1 MMLLA
6 LFSSGA
12 WAQFSGGNGSESN
25 PYQISS
31 STDWNTLATNV
42 NSGTSYSGKYFK
54 LTSNITISGSTQ
66 NYMVGTMSGETSSG
80 NAFSGNFNGD
90 GHTITISYSTNSSF
104 YYTAPF
110 RYISGATI
118 KNVKVAGT
126 MNVYK
131 FMGSLVGYCMGT
143 NNIEN
148 CVSEV
153 AITGTISG
161 DATMGGLIS
170 HVHGGT
176 TYIRGCVFKGK
187 LLGSSSNCVGGFIG
201 WTDHGSAYSEF
212 YDCVFAPS
220 QVTVSTTNSA
230 TFSRGNSSNTY
241 GISVYNS
248 YYTQTHGTTQGSKLQ
263 YTITAGSNVSTVALG
278 NNPVEYNLSGITG
291 YNSSSGYGIKYNNTI
306 YAASGNSVKLDLSST
321 LTNPQYSA
329 SAGSLSGTSN
339 PYTLSMTSSN
349 TVISATDG
357 GSGGGGGDGDC
368 AEIGTVNTSN
378 SSTSYGPVNDYYRY
392 GYYQIIYPKDEVP
405 TGDINSI
412 GFNYA
417 YTTAMSQKNNV
428 TIYMGTTS
436 ANTLNDW
443 MDVGT
448 MTKVYTGNLNCT
460 QQGWNDFALTTPYA
474 YSGQENLV
482 VVIMDQSGQ
491 YDGSNYKFYYATS
504 SNNVNKYVYTDT
516 QSNIAFPANDTGT
529 PTVNGGTSDNKT
541 YYPVTRF
548 CATADSNCEDFESG
562 SMPSGWTSEGTGSWV
577 VKTGDYASSTGA
589 HGGTYN
595 VSRPHANRN
604 EVCYLV
610 MPAQD
615 FSAVSSAT
623 LNFWY
628 INRKWGSD
636 IDYLD
641 VCYRIGNG
649 NWTSLWNTTTNHES
663 WTEQSVNLTGLAANY
678 QIGFKYTDKYGYDV
692 SIDDVCIETTG
703 GSTPTY
709 ITEIANV
716 ADWEA
721 FCASVNSG
729 LDYSSR
735 TVTMTADVT
744 TAVTTMAGTS
754 SNPFKGTFDG
764 KGHTLNVNLS
774 SSSEGFVAP
783 FHYVTGATIKNLQV
797 TGSCVSSASG
807 NTRRHNAGLVG
818 SVQETGVTIENCLV
832 TANVGSTSYRTDYCG
847 GLIGHLGDNTVTIIG
862 SAYTG
867 TLYVSGTNVVGG
879 LLGWGDT
886 PSEVTITDCFFGG
899 TYNNSSSGYFHPVGV
914 ANHANNISS
923 SNLSISNC
931 YYTYDPSNFS
941 SSNTDKPI
949 VVNSTNKGKHAYTIT
964 GGTNVTVANA
974 GTATTYGGSTTS
986 VHYITGYG
994 TGIKYNNVLYA
1005 GQSENVSLTL
1015 NYSGSIPSGQELN
1028 GYTASN
1034 SGTLAASGNNYILTM
1049 PNNNTV
1055 INANITNIKIHI
1067 ARNESSTQMTWDQF
1081 AAKVNGGTDY
1091 SGVEIFLDEDITI
1104 STQVG
1109 TSQTVCFNG
1118 IFNGKT
1124 HKLTLSGGAFG
1135 TSSSYASNRY
1145 VAPFRNINGTTIQ
1158 NLVVDGSIYV
1168 SDKFAAGVASH
1179 AKGTNTITNCKVIAT
1194 INSSMTGDGTHG
1206 GIVAHVE
1213 DGLTTITGCVFNGQL
1228 LGTGTTGTTSCGGII
1243 GYTTSSDDVRI
1254 NHCIF
1259 DPTNVTFSNSSS
1271 NPICRNT
1278 SASYITNCYYT
1289 STALGTGFGKMR
1301 HTVTMGSGV
1310 STMTMSGTAT
1320 ANNVSGITY
1329 YASNSGLLYN
1339 GTIIAGDGDNV
1350 SLTLTGASEYEAD
1363 YGTLTGSGNSYT
1375 LAMPNRDVVISGLNC
1390 ATPTAFTYT
1399 ALGSTYVTL
1408 TWTAGDEEENWQ
1420 VKYWANGD
1428 SEPADGQARS
1438 YSVTTD
1444 TITGLT
1450 LGVTYHAKV
1459 RAVCD
1464 AQNEEYSDWVQCD
1477 FTTSSKTFNNNSSF
1491 GDHNWSD
1498 PSNWNP
1504 IGVPTTDDDVTIAA
1518 NVTIG
1523 NGVLAQAHNITNN
1536 ATITIA
1542 DGGQL
1547 WHNNTGVNLTIE
1559 RAIAAYHQSNAQT
1572 NLGYKIISFPV
1583 SNLRPNSQY
1592 ITGLLTSD
1600 HYDFYTFEYANQGED
1615 DRYLEWMPVIAHYS
1629 NVGMDPYT
1637 GYLYASQEGTTI
1649 RVTGAVAPSSANS
1662 THEFYV
1668 ETGDEPFNGWYMVGN
1683 PFVCNAYLTANG
1695 GNLDFYEIED
1705 YTQSGYAEF
1714 VLNDNT
1720 VAIPPMGG
1728 VMVRV
1733 HEDDDLVY
1741 SRTAPTN
1748 SKGGILNVNVN
1759 KVLSSKDGSAAET
1772 IDRARLRFGE
1782 GRNLEKLQLNPRHTK
1797 LYIPEGSKDYSVV
1810 YTEGAG
1816 SMPVNFKAEN
1826 NGHYTLDFSTED
1838 VNFNYLHLIDNMTGA
1853 DVALLALRQAQGPA
1867 TYTFNAKTTDY
1878 ESRFKL
1884 VFAASDVDGSS
1895 TSSETFAFYSN
1906 GVWVVNNEGD
1916 ATLQVVD
1923 INGRILSTDR
1933 ISGATT
1939 KAINAASGIYMLRL
1953 INGDNVKV
1961 QKIVVR

>member
-1 MMLLA
+1 MMLMA

-12 WAQFSGGNGSESN
+12 WAQFSGGSGSESN

-230 TFSRGNSSNTY
+230 TFSRSNNSNTS
-241 GISVYNS
+241 GVYFYNCFYS
-248 YYTQTHGTTQGSKLQ
+248 QPINTTQGSKLQ
-263 YTITAGSNVSTVALG
+263 YTITAGSNVGTVALG

-306 YAASGNSVKLDLSST
+306 YAASGNSVKLNLSST
-321 LTNPQYSA
+321 LNNPQYSA
-329 SAGSLSGTSN
+329 SAGSLSGTGN

-357 GSGGGGGDGDC
+357 GSSGGGGDGTLTVYD
-368 AEIGTVNTSN
+368 GTATSRN
-378 SSTSYGPVNDYYRY
+378 VPMYVYYFDDFTRSQFVIPAADLTDMA
-392 GYYQIIYPKDEVP
+392 GG
-405 TGDINSI
+405 TINSI
-412 GFNYA
+412 KFYTKSDNIP
-417 YTTAMSQKNNV
+417 YTTVSDFDIYVKEVNYTTINALEAKSSATIVYQGKGNFV
-428 TIYMGTTS
+428 TEGSGGSITITFSTPFTYNG
-436 ANTLNDW
+436 
-443 MDVGT
+443 
-448 MTKVYTGNLNCT
+448 GNLLIGCDN
-460 QQGWNDFALTTPYA
+460 TTDTGYKSI
-474 YSGQENLV
+474 YFYGQEV
-482 VVIMDQSGQ
+482 TGAS
-491 YDGSNYKFYYATS
+491 
-504 SNNVNKYVYTDT
+504 
-516 QSNIAFPANDTGT
+516 TGT
-529 PTVNGGTSDNKT
+529 SNGNSLDQVGFLQQNFIPKT
-541 YYPVTRF
+541 TFFYTPASSET
-548 CATADSNCEDFESG
+548 CEDFESG

-595 VSRPHANRN
+595 VSRRHANRN

-678 QIGFKYTDKYGYDV
+678 QIGFKYTDNYGYDV

-709 ITEIANV
+709 ITEIATV
-716 ADWEA
+716 VDWEA
-721 FCASVNSG
+721 FCAAVNSG
-729 LDYSSR
+729 YSYSGE
-735 TVTMTADVT
+735 TVTMTDDVT

-818 SVQETGVTIENCLV
+818 SVVATGVTVENCLV
-832 TANVGSTSYRTDYCG
+832 TANVGSTSYKTDYCG
-847 GLIGHLGDNTVTIIG
+847 GLIGHGHDGNIIIKG
-862 SAYTG
+862 SVYTG
-867 TLYVSGTNVVGG
+867 TLYVSGTKLVGG
-879 LLGWGDT
+879 LLGWADT
-886 PSEVTITDCFFGG
+886 PSAVTITDCFFGG
-899 TYNNSSSGYFHPVGV
+899 TYSNTDSGWFHPLGV
-914 ANHANNISS
+914 ANYSNNISS

-931 YYTYDPSNFS
+931 YYTYDPSDFS

-964 GGTNVTVANA
+964 GGSNVTVTNA
-974 GTATTYGGSTTS
+974 GTVTTYGGSTTS

-1005 GQSENVSLTL
+1005 GSGDQVSL
-1015 NYSGSIPSGQELN
+1015 NLN
-1028 GYTASN
+1028 GSDEYQADH
-1034 SGTLAASGNNYILTM
+1034 GTLTQSGNNW
-1049 PNNNTV
+1049 
-1055 INANITNIKIHI
+1055 
-1067 ARNESSTQMTWDQF
+1067 S
-1081 AAKVNGGTDY
+1081 
-1091 SGVEIFLDEDITI
+1091 
-1104 STQVG
+1104 
-1109 TSQTVCFNG
+1109 
-1118 IFNGKT
+1118 
-1124 HKLTLSGGAFG
+1124 
-1135 TSSSYASNRY
+1135 
-1145 VAPFRNINGTTIQ
+1145 
-1158 NLVVDGSIYV
+1158 
-1168 SDKFAAGVASH
+1168 
-1179 AKGTNTITNCKVIAT
+1179 
-1194 INSSMTGDGTHG
+1194 
-1206 GIVAHVE
+1206 
-1213 DGLTTITGCVFNGQL
+1213 
-1228 LGTGTTGTTSCGGII
+1228 
-1243 GYTTSSDDVRI
+1243 
-1254 NHCIF
+1254 
-1259 DPTNVTFSNSSS
+1259 
-1271 NPICRNT
+1271 
-1278 SASYITNCYYT
+1278 
-1289 STALGTGFGKMR
+1289 
-1301 HTVTMGSGV
+1301 
-1310 STMTMSGTAT
+1310 
-1320 ANNVSGITY
+1320 
-1329 YASNSGLLYN
+1329 
-1339 GTIIAGDGDNV
+1339 
-1350 SLTLTGASEYEAD
+1350 
-1363 YGTLTGSGNSYT
+1363 
-1375 LAMPNRDVVISGLNC
+1375 LAMEAYDTKISAIAC

-1438 YSVTTD
+1438 YSVTTC

-1464 AQNEEYSDWVQCD
+1464 AQNNEYSDWVQCD
-1477 FTTSSKTFNNNSSF
+1477 FKTSNKTFTNNYIDASHH
-1491 GDHNWSD
+1491 GDGQWST
-1498 PSNWNP
+1498 PTNWNP
-1504 IGVPTTDDDVTIAA
+1504 VGVPTTDDDVTIAA

-1523 NGVLAQAHNITNN
+1523 DDVLAQAHNITNTN

-1547 WHNNTGVNLTIE
+1547 WHSNANPITVTIQK
-1559 RAIAAYHQSNAQT
+1559 AIAAPSQYTGT
-1572 NLGYKIISFPV
+1572 NLGFEIISFPV
-1583 SNLRPNSQY
+1583 NNLRPSSSA
-1592 ITGLLTSD
+1592 ITGLLTQSD
-1600 HYDFYTFEYANQGED
+1600 YDFFYFDPTNYDYDCSQ
-1615 DRYLEWMPVIAHYS
+1615 YLEWMQVDANEDMPLLQ
-1629 NVGMDPYT
+1629 GF
-1637 GYLYASQEGTTI
+1637 LYANAANTTI
-1649 RVTGAVAPSSANS
+1649 SVTGPVMSSAS
-1662 THEFYV
+1662 VYTSADEV
-1668 ETGDEPFNGWYMVGN
+1668 ESSGSDPLSGWALLGN
-1683 PFVCNAYLTANG
+1683 PFVCNAYVTAANG
-1695 GNLDFYEIED
+1695 NELNFYKIGRNVSSRGD
-1705 YTQSGYAEF
+1705 EF
-1714 VLNDNT
+1714 VPFSSGD
-1720 VAIPPMGG
+1720 VVDPMGG
-1728 VMVRV
+1728 VMIYAA
-1733 HEDDDLVY
+1733 EDDYVSY
-1741 SRTAPTN
+1741 RRTETEPQQ
-1748 SKGGILNVNVN
+1748 SGRSGILNVDVRKVN
-1759 KVLSSKDGSAAET
+1759 SRTEMGNL
-1772 IDRARLRFGE
+1772 DRARLRFGT
-1782 GRNLEKLQLNPRHTK
+1782 GRNLPKLQLDPKHTK
-1797 LYIPEGSKDYSVV
+1797 VYIPEGTKGYAVY

-1826 NGHYTLDFSTED
+1826 NGHYTLSFSTED
-1838 VNFNYLHLIDNMTGA
+1838 VNFNYLHLIDNMTGT
-1853 DVALLALRQAQGPA
+1853 DVDLLAGASTGSA

-1895 TSSETFAFYSN
+1895 TGSETFAFYSN

-1923 INGRILSTDR
+1923 INGRILSSER

-1961 QKIVVR
+1961 QKIVVRR